1 MKFSADDPLLREVR
15 RVVDRY
21 FEENG
26 LAKRGHPG
34 MWMKAGVILSWF
46 AVSYGVL
53 VLVPVP
59 WFGKLAAAVSL
70 GLAAAGVGFN
80 IMHDGG
86 HESFSNSRTVN
97 RWLFRT
103 LDLLGGSSY
112 LWLHKHNR
120 AHHTY
125 TNVEGHDS
133 DISAGGAIRLSPHQP
148 QRFHHRFQHVYAW
161 PLYGLLVPKWLF
173 IDDFAVLRRG
183 RIGVTNVA
191 PPQGQE
197 LVVFAIGKVV
207 AMGLALGLPLFL
219 HPPTYVLAC
228 YALVALV
235 TGVTLSVVFQLA
247 HVVPGTLFPVH
258 EPDSMSADAWS
269 VHQLRTTA
277 DFAPNNR
284 LLSWYVGGL
293 NFQIEHHLLPRI
305 SHIHYAG
312 IALLVRDVA
321 QRYGLPYL
329 VHGSF
334 RSAIAAHFRHLRYLG
349 RPSVPEGPA
358 LAS

>member
-1 MKFSADDPLLREVR
+1 MKFSTHDPLLRELR

-21 FEENG
+21 FEEHD

-34 MWMKAGVILSWF
+34 MWVKAGVILAWF
-46 AVSYGVL
+46 AVSYVVL
-53 VLVPVP
+53 VFVPVP
-59 WFGKLAAAVSL
+59 WFGKLAAALSL

-86 HESFSNSRTVN
+86 HGSFSNSLIAN

-112 LWLHKHNR
+112 LWSHKHNR

-125 TNVEGHDS
+125 PNVEGHDG
-133 DISAGGAIRLSPHQP
+133 DIDAGGAIRLTLNQRH
-148 QRFHHRFQHVYAW
+148 RFHHRFQHVYAW
-161 PLYGLLVPKWLF
+161 FVYGLLVPKWVF
-173 IDDFAVLRRG
+173 IDDFALLLRG
-183 RIGVTNVA
+183 RIGVTKVA

-197 LVVFAIGKVV
+197 LVVFAIGKV
-207 AMGLALGLPLFL
+207 AALGLALGLPLFL
-219 HPPTYVLAC
+219 HPPLYVLAF
-228 YALVALV
+228 YALAAMT

-247 HVVPGTLFPVH
+247 HVVPGTQFPVH
-258 EPDSMSADAWS
+258 EPDSMSSDAWS

-284 LLSWYVGGL
+284 LLTWYVGGL
-293 NFQIEHHLLPRI
+293 NFQIEHHLFPRI
-305 SHIHYAG
+305 SHIHYAK
-312 IALLVRDVA
+312 IATLVREVV
-321 QRYGLPYL
+321 RLHGLPYL

-334 RSAIAAHFRHLRYLG
+334 RSAVGAHFRHLRYLG

-358 LAS
+358 MAS